1 MSKRIKTL
9 IMGAAGRDFH
19 NFNMVYRNNPKYQV
33 VAFTASQIPEIEKRK
48 YPKELAGKLYPN
60 GIPIYPE
67 SMLPELIKKFDID
80 EVVLA
85 YSDLT
90 ERDLINKIS
99 TVLAA
104 GANFKL
110 IGPRD
115 TMIKSKKKLIA
126 VCATRTGSGKGTVC
140 RKIIDILKERN
151 KKVVVIRHPMPY
163 SKNLL
168 SQEVQRFS
176 SFEDLEKYDTT
187 FEEQEEYIPYLE
199 RGVTVYSGID
209 YKKIIREAE
218 KDADIIVFE
227 SGNNDISLFKPD
239 LYITVAD
246 PTRPDGLYSYPGGVN
261 VRLADVIIINK
272 VNLVDSSVV
281 KKFEEEI
288 KKINPKAKIIKAKSV
303 IKVDKPELIKGKKVV
318 LVDDAPTVT
327 HGGSTISA
335 AYSAAIEY
343 GAKEIVDP
351 KVYAVGFMK
360 KVFKEYPHLKTIPT
374 MGYSEREKEDF
385 IKTINNVKC
394 DTIVFASYAY
404 IKDIKFNKP
413 IVRVTYEL
421 MPLDAEF
428 EKIILSF
435 TK

>member
-99 TVLAA
+99 TVLAV

>member
-1 MSKRIKTL
+1 MVKRIKTL

-163 SKNLL
+163 STNLL

-187 FEEQEEYIPYLE
+187 FEEQEEYVPYLE
-199 RGVTVYSGID
+199 KGVTVYSGID

-351 KVYAVGFMK
+351 KIYAVGFMK

-374 MGYSEREKEDF
+374 MGYSEKEKEDF
-385 IKTINNVKC
+385 VKTINNVKC
-394 DTIVFASYAY
+394 DTIVCASYAY
-404 IKDIKFNKP
+404 IKNIKFNKP

-421 MPLDAEF
+421 VPLDAEF

>member
-90 ERDLINKIS
+90 ERDLINKVS

-227 SGNNDISLFKPD
+227 SGNNDISLFKPE

-246 PTRPDGLYSYPGGVN
+246 PTRPDGIYSYPGGVN

-272 VNLVDSSVV
+272 VNLVKNYVV

-374 MGYSEREKEDF
+374 MGYSEKEKEDF

-404 IKDIKFNKP
+404 IKNIKFNKP

>member
-19 NFNMVYRNNPKYQV
+19 NFNMVYRDNPKYQV

-140 RKIIDILKERN
+140 RKIIDLLKERN

-176 SFEDLEKYDTT
+176 SFEDLEKYDTK
-187 FEEQEEYIPYLE
+187 FEEQEEYVPYLE
-199 RGVTVYSGID
+199 KGVTVYSGID
-209 YKKIIREAE
+209 YKKIIRMAE

-246 PTRPDGLYSYPGGVN
+246 PTRPDGIYSYPGGVN

-351 KVYAVGFMK
+351 KIYAVGFMK

-374 MGYSEREKEDF
+374 MGYSEKEKEDF

-404 IKDIKFNKP
+404 IKNIKFNKP

-435 TK
+435 CK

>member
-67 SMLPELIKKFDID
+67 SMLPELIKKFGID

-115 TMIKSKKKLIA
+115 TMIKSRKKLIA

-199 RGVTVYSGID
+199 RGITVYSGID

-227 SGNNDISLFKPD
+227 SGNNDISLFKPE

-246 PTRPDGLYSYPGGVN
+246 PTRPDGIYSYPGGVN
-261 VRLADVIIINK
+261 VRLSDVIIINK
-272 VNLVDSSVV
+272 VNLVENYVV

-404 IKDIKFNKP
+404 IKNIKFNKP

>member
-288 KKINPKAKIIKAKSV
+288 KKINTKAKIIKAKSV
-303 IKVDKPELIKGKKVV
+303 IKVDRPELIKGKKVV

-351 KVYAVGFMK
+351 KIYAVGFMK

-374 MGYSEREKEDF
+374 MGYSEKEKEDF

-404 IKDIKFNKP
+404 IKNIKFNKP

-428 EKIILSF
+428 EKIILRF

>member
-33 VAFTASQIPEIEKRK
+33 VAFTASQIPEIEKRR

-227 SGNNDISLFKPD
+227 SGNNDISLFKQD

-246 PTRPDGLYSYPGGVN
+246 PTRPDGIYSYPGGVN

-272 VNLVDSSVV
+272 VNLVENYVV

-404 IKDIKFNKP
+404 IKNIKFNKP

>member
-19 NFNMVYRNNPKYQV
+19 NFNMVYRDNPKYQV

-187 FEEQEEYIPYLE
+187 FEEQEEYVPYLE

-209 YKKIIREAE
+209 YKKVIRMAE

-246 PTRPDGLYSYPGGVN
+246 PTRPDGIYSYPGGVN

-351 KVYAVGFMK
+351 KIYAVGFMK
-360 KVFKEYPHLKTIPT
+360 KVFKEYTHLKTIPT
-374 MGYSEREKEDF
+374 MGYSEKEKEDF

-404 IKDIKFNKP
+404 IKNIKFNKP

-428 EKIILSF
+428 EKIILRF